1 MSCAC
6 GTTSCYMCREQ
17 LDRTVGYKHFCQT
30 PHCNHESC
38 GKCPLFT
45 NSIEDDRLAM
55 REAGIKAQRENS
67 VGLAIRR
74 KGDEDEM
81 DVNVEELLELGGG
94 NVYARAAVAAQEHAH
109 LGVGAMA
116 RAAYEE
122 VDGRNRNRNRREEA
136 PQPRDNGILG
146 RLLGGIGGGGGG
158 GGAL

>member
-1 MSCAC
+1 
-6 GTTSCYMCREQ
+6 
-17 LDRTVGYKHFCQT
+17 
-30 PHCNHESC
+30 
-38 GKCPLFT
+38 
-45 NSIEDDRLAM
+45 M

-136 PQPRDNGILG
+136 PQPRDNGLLG

-158 GGAL
+158 GGGGAL